1 MGPKIVFLI
10 RSNPIDS
17 HRPAE
22 AVRIAAGLGI
32 GNSPIKIVLSGEAPH
47 ILSSDEEDLTD
58 IEIIEKFLPL
68 ITEMDIPIYVDKGSL
83 SNINLK
89 NSPYKFRIIDA
100 EEASELLAG
109 GHYVFVF

>member
-10 RSNPIDS
+10 RSNPCDS

-22 AVRIAAGLGI
+22 AIRIAAGLGL
-32 GNSPIKIVLSGEAPH
+32 GKSPIKIVLSGESPRV
-47 ILSSDEEDLTD
+47 LSPDEEDLRD
-58 IEIIEKFLPL
+58 IDIIEKFLPL
-68 ITEMDIPIYVDKGSL
+68 VKEWNIPIFVEKRSL
-83 SNINLK
+83 AHIDLR
-89 NSPYKFRIIDA
+89 NSPYNFCVIGA